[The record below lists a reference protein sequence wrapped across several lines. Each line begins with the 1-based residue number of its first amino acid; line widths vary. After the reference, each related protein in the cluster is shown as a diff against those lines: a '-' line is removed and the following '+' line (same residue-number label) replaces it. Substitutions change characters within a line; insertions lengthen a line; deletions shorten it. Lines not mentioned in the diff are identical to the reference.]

1 VDREAQLA
9 AELDALRALCT
20 ETCAPNERQELLKFL
35 SQHEFIALEHAVVFE
50 SLRTLLR
57 RGPISQVRLR
67 VHLNNRGFPDTDV
80 EKYFQPRRSAA
91 AESRLPGKA
100 TS

>member
-1 VDREAQLA
+1 MDREAQLA

-20 ETCAPNERQELLKFL
+20 ETCAPDERQKLVKFL
-35 SQHEFIALEHAVVFE
+35 GQHEFIVLEHAVVFE
-50 SLRTLLR
+50 SLRTLAR
-57 RGPISQVRLR
+57 RGPISRVQLR

-80 EKYFQPRRSAA
+80 EKYFQPPTGVGRRV
-91 AESRLPGKA
+91 PDKP